1 MKTPTR
7 PSIGVPPY
15 VDDNALISLTRDLV
29 QIPSLLGDE
38 HRVAERVLAEMR
50 LLGFDEVDLD
60 EAGNAVGVLAGAA
73 DGPTLLFDAHMDTVD
88 VMPRGE
94 WSHDPFGGEVVDGR
108 LHGRGSSDMKG
119 ALAAMVHAVG
129 MLDRETLAGR
139 VVVSASV
146 GEELIE
152 GAALRAVM
160 QRQGADFV
168 VIGEASS
175 LDLVRAGRGRVE
187 FVITT
192 RGIPAHASSPRRG
205 VNAVHVMRA
214 VIEEIERL
222 PMPSDA
228 FIGEGVMCLT
238 DIISVPHPAHSVV
251 PSACRATYERRLLP
265 GETQEEVTAAMHE
278 ACARAGHPGTEIE
291 LALTDYTSYT
301 GVHWRQPK
309 WFAPWQMEEESEFVQ
324 KALAGLRQAGL
335 DPALSSYQ
343 FCTNGAYSAGY
354 AGIPTIGFG
363 PSHEE
368 LAHVVDEYI
377 ELDQLAAAC
386 RGYAGIATAV
396 LARA

>member
-1 MKTPTR
+1 
-7 PSIGVPPY
+7 
-15 VDDNALISLTRDLV
+15 VDNDALISLTRDLV
-29 QIPSLLGDE
+29 RIPSVLGDE
-38 HRVAERVLAEMR
+38 HGVAERVLGEMR

-60 EAGNAVGVLAGAA
+60 EAGNAVGVARGAM

-88 VMPRGE
+88 VMPRSE

-108 LHGRGSSDMKG
+108 LYGRGSSDMKG

-139 VVVSASV
+139 IVVSASV
-146 GEELIE
+146 GEELVE

-175 LDLVRAGRGRVE
+175 LNLVRAGRGRAE
-187 FVITT
+187 FVVVT
-192 RGIPAHASSPRRG
+192 RGTPAHASSPQRG
-205 VNAVHVMRA
+205 VNAVHVMRE
-214 VIEEIERL
+214 VIAEIEQL
-222 PMPSDA
+222 PMARDG
-228 FIGEGVMCLT
+228 FVGEGVMCLT
-238 DIISVPHPAHSVV
+238 DIISIPHPAHSVV

-265 GETQEEVTAAMHE
+265 GETQEQVMAAMRD
-278 ACARAGHPGTEIE
+278 ACGRAGHPETEIE
-291 LALTDYTSYT
+291 FASTDYTTYT
-301 GVHWRQPK
+301 GVHWREPK
-309 WFAPWQMEEESEFVQ
+309 WFAPWQMAEDSEVVQ
-324 KALAGLRQAGL
+324 RALAGLRGAGL
-335 DPALSSYQ
+335 DPDLGSYQ

-377 ELDQLAAAC
+377 EIDQLVGAC
-386 RGYAGIATAV
+386 RGYSGIATSL
-396 LARA
+396 LAPA

>member
-1 MKTPTR
+1 
-7 PSIGVPPY
+7 
-15 VDDNALISLTRDLV
+15 VDDDALVSLTRDLV
-29 QIPSLLGDE
+29 RIPSVLGEE

-60 EAGNAVGVLAGAA
+60 EVGNAVGVFAGAVN
-73 DGPTLLFDAHMDTVD
+73 GPTLLFDAHMDTVD

-94 WSHDPFGGEVVDGR
+94 WSLDPFAGEVVDGR
-108 LHGRGSSDMKG
+108 LYGRGSSDMKG
-119 ALAAMVHAVG
+119 ALAGMIHAVG
-129 MLDRETLAGR
+129 MLDREALAGR
-139 VVVSASV
+139 IVVSASV

-175 LDLVRAGRGRVE
+175 LNLVRAGRGRAE
-187 FVITT
+187 FVVTT
-192 RGIPAHASSPRRG
+192 HGTPAHASSPQRG

-222 PMPSDA
+222 PMPSDV
-228 FIGEGVMCLT
+228 FVGEGVMCLT
-238 DIISVPHPAHSVV
+238 DIISTPHPAHSVV

-265 GETQEEVTAAMHE
+265 GETQEEVTSAMHD
-278 ACARAGHPGTEIE
+278 ACARAGHPETEVE
-291 LALTDYTSYT
+291 FALTDYTSYT

-309 WFAPWQMEEESEFVQ
+309 WFAPWQVEEDSELVQ
-324 KALAGLRQAGL
+324 KALAGLRSTGL
-335 DPALSSYQ
+335 DPALRSYQ

-377 ELDQLAAAC
+377 ELDQLVSAC
-386 RGYAGIATAV
+386 RGYAGIANAV

>member
-1 MKTPTR
+1 MDK
-7 PSIGVPPY
+7 
-15 VDDNALISLTRDLV
+15 DALISFARDLV
-29 QIPSLLGDE
+29 RLPSVLGNED
-38 HRVAERVLAEMR
+38 RVAERVLAEMR

-60 EAGNAVGVLAGAA
+60 EVGNAVGVLAGTV

-88 VMPRGE
+88 VMPRSA
-94 WSHDPFGGEVVDGR
+94 WTHDPFSAEVVGGR
-108 LHGRGSSDMKG
+108 LYGRGSSDMKG

-129 MLDRETLAGR
+129 MLDRDSIAGR
-139 VVVSASV
+139 IVVSASV

-175 LDLVRAGRGRVE
+175 LNLVCAGRGRVE

-192 RGIPAHASSPRRG
+192 RGTPSHASTPHRG

-214 VIEEIERL
+214 VIEEIEQL
-222 PMPSDA
+222 PMPSDP
-228 FIGEGVMCLT
+228 FVGEGVMCLT
-238 DIISVPHPAHSVV
+238 DIISTPHPAHSVV

-265 GETQEEVTAAMHE
+265 GETQEDVTAAMHD
-278 ACARAGHPGTEIE
+278 ACARAGHPETEIE
-291 LALTDYTSYT
+291 FALTDYTTYT

-309 WFAPWQMEEESEFVQ
+309 WFAPWQMEEDSEIVR
-324 KALAGLRQAGL
+324 KALAGLRAAGL
-335 DPALSSYQ
+335 DPALRSYQ

-368 LAHVVDEYI
+368 LAHVVDEFI
-377 ELDQLAAAC
+377 ELDELVSAC
-386 RGYAGIATAV
+386 RGYAGIATSV

>member
-1 MKTPTR
+1 M
-7 PSIGVPPY
+7 
-15 VDDNALISLTRDLV
+15 DNDALISFTRDLV
-29 QIPSLLGDE
+29 RLPSVLGDE

-60 EAGNAVGVLAGAA
+60 EVGNAVGVLAGAA

-94 WSHDPFGGEVVDGR
+94 WSHDPFGGELVDG
-108 LHGRGSSDMKG
+108 LLYGRGSSDMKG
-119 ALAAMVHAVG
+119 ALAAMIHAVG
-129 MLDRETLAGR
+129 LLDRERLAGR
-139 VVVSASV
+139 IVVSASV

-175 LDLVRAGRGRVE
+175 LNLVRAGRGRAE

-192 RGIPAHASSPRRG
+192 RGTPAHASTPHRG

-214 VIEEIERL
+214 VIDEIECL

-228 FIGEGVMCLT
+228 FVGDGVMCLT

-265 GETQEEVTAAMHE
+265 GETQEEVMAAMHD
-278 ACARAGHPGTEIE
+278 ACARAGHADTKIE
-291 LALTDYTSYT
+291 FALTDYTSYT
-301 GVHWRQPK
+301 GVHWRQAK
-309 WFAPWQMEEESEFVQ
+309 WFSPWQINEDAELVQ
-324 KALAGLRQAGL
+324 KALAGLRSAGL
-335 DPALSSYQ
+335 DPSLCSYQ

-368 LAHVVDEYI
+368 LAHIVDEYI
-377 ELDQLAAAC
+377 ELEQLIGAC
-386 RGYAGIATAV
+386 RGYAGIAGSV
-396 LARA
+396 LGRA